1 MRHVPI
7 ETCEGMILTHSD
19 KRKVLLEHIAKVYF
33 KNLLAG
39 QFALPT
45 IYEKEKFISIYKYM
59 LKLSFSYISTQRYK
73 NSWLLPESA
82 GASTF

>member
-7 ETCEGMILTHSD
+7 ETCERMILTQPD

-45 IYEKEKFISIYKYM
+45 ID
-59 LKLSFSYISTQRYK
+59 LKK
-73 NSWLLPESA
+73 
-82 GASTF
+82 

>member
-1 MRHVPI
+1 MRHFPI
-7 ETCEGMILTHSD
+7 ETCENMTLTHPD

-45 IYEKEKFISIYKYM
+45 IDKKVKLILIIYKT
-59 LKLSFSYISTQRYK
+59 I
-73 NSWLLPESA
+73 W
-82 GASTF
+82 

>member
-1 MRHVPI
+1 MRHNPI

-45 IYEKEKFISIYKYM
+45 IDKKVKIILIIYKT
-59 LKLSFSYISTQRYK
+59 I
-73 NSWLLPESA
+73 W
-82 GASTF
+82 

>member
-1 MRHVPI
+1 MQHFPI
-7 ETCEGMILTHSD
+7 EKCEGMILTQPD

-45 IYEKEKFISIYKYM
+45 IDKNVNVILIIYKT
-59 LKLSFSYISTQRYK
+59 I
-73 NSWLLPESA
+73 W
-82 GASTF
+82 